1 MFYRRIV
8 NLEEDE
14 DDLMAAP
21 MPPQSWQPPQ
31 FGKPSFGPAPPDGL
45 QKKRQRNH
53 DSESEN
59 EGTCD
64 QCHRSKR
71 SKRQGDN
78 KRKAVDEAESESDE
92 GDYRGLSRIALVSR
106 RKRIKVSKKA
116 FADFWATDINGMSFA
131 GYAHKSPSAP
141 GPQNQ
146 DMKKLF
152 CSTPEN
158 GWRWPEKGVSGLSG
172 LGPSVDSGV
181 SLGDPKDI
189 SPRQNE
195 GIPRYDATGLYST
208 IVSPTRGPSTEEDT
222 HDKHIEGNKI
232 TSPDPGKSKPK
243 RGDPGSYTYY
253 RSSDDGED
261 EDEYF
266 EVNGITY
273 VIPAKPKSKRHLD
286 RRGQLGDTSRR
297 SPVSSQSHELP
308 RYYADEPRR
317 PQTPRPSA
325 AQRISPSTRKATEV
339 DAKKYRIPPGYSL
352 RNWDPQEDPILLLGS
367 VFDSNSLGKWIYDW
381 TVYTHGATTP
391 ISEMAGE
398 LWLLLIQLAGKI
410 KRSKE
415 VILRVRPL
423 EDREMLEDFIESGE
437 RITNKLRKL
446 LKTCEQPML
455 EASKKKER
463 LGRNSGTEFVETIFG
478 RERELEKTER
488 FMQQVRLW
496 NMRFDANCEGVLKGL
511 QSEAPSNEL

>member
-21 MPPQSWQPPQ
+21 MPPQSRQPPQ
-31 FGKPSFGPAPPDGL
+31 FGKPSFGPTPPEGL

-59 EGTCD
+59 EGTCN

-71 SKRQGDN
+71 SKRQGDK

-92 GDYRGLSRIALVSR
+92 GDYRGLSRIALVSH
-106 RKRIKVSKKA
+106 RKRMKVSKKA

-131 GYAHKSPSAP
+131 AYAHKSPSMP
-141 GPQNQ
+141 GSQNQ

-152 CSTPEN
+152 SSTQEN
-158 GWRWPEKGVSGLSG
+158 GWKWPEKAVGGLSG
-172 LGPSVDSGV
+172 PSPSVDSGIT
-181 SLGDPKDI
+181 LGDPRDT
-189 SPRQNE
+189 SLRQSEEPGSDENDENPRN
-195 GIPRYDATGLYST
+195 DTTGLHST
-208 IVSPTRGPSTEEDT
+208 TVSPTRGLPTDEDD
-222 HDKHIEGNKI
+222 HDKHVEGNKI
-232 TSPDPGKSKPK
+232 TSSDPVKSKPE
-243 RGDPGSYTYY
+243 RGGQGSHTPG
-253 RSSDDGED
+253 
-261 EDEYF
+261 
-266 EVNGITY
+266 
-273 VIPAKPKSKRHLD
+273 
-286 RRGQLGDTSRR
+286 
-297 SPVSSQSHELP
+297 
-308 RYYADEPRR
+308 
-317 PQTPRPSA
+317 QT
-325 AQRISPSTRKATEV
+325 TRKATEI

-352 RNWDPQEDPILLLGS
+352 RNWDPIEDPILLLGS
-367 VFDSNSLGKWIYDW
+367 VFDANSLGKWIYDW
-381 TVYTHGATTP
+381 TIYTHGASTP
-391 ISEMAGE
+391 VSEMAGE

-415 VILRVRPL
+415 VTPQRQTL

-437 RITNKLRKL
+437 RIINKLRKL

-455 EASKKKER
+455 KASKKKER
-463 LGRNSGTEFVETIFG
+463 LGSNSGIEFVETIFG

-496 NMRFDANCEGVLKGL
+496 NMRFDANCEHVLKG
-511 QSEAPSNEL
+511 PH

>member
-1 MFYRRIV
+1 MDVQAECQNCKMFYRRIV

-71 SKRQGDN
+71 SKRQGDK

-106 RKRIKVSKKA
+106 RKRMKVSKKA
-116 FADFWATDINGMSFA
+116 FADFWATDTNGMSFA
-131 GYAHKSPSAP
+131 AYAHKSPSAP

-158 GWRWPEKGVSGLSG
+158 GWKWPEKAVSGLSG
-172 LGPSVDSGV
+172 LSPSVDSGV
-181 SLGDPKDI
+181 SLGDPRDT
-189 SPRQNE
+189 SLRQNE
-195 GIPRYDATGLYST
+195 EIPRYDATGLYSAT
-208 IVSPTRGPSTEEDT
+208 VSPTRGPSTEEDT
-222 HDKHIEGNKI
+222 HDKHVEGNEI

-243 RGDPGSYTYY
+243 RGDPGSYTSY

-261 EDEYF
+261 EDEYV

-286 RRGQLGDTSRR
+286 RRGQLGDKSRR

-317 PQTPRPSA
+317 PQTPRPST

-339 DAKKYRIPPGYSL
+339 DAKKYRIPLGYLL
-352 RNWDPQEDPILLLGS
+352 RNWDPQKDL
-367 VFDSNSLGKWIYDW
+367 IYNG
-381 TVYTHGATTP
+381 Y
-391 ISEMAGE
+391 
-398 LWLLLIQLAGKI
+398 
-410 KRSKE
+410 
-415 VILRVRPL
+415 
-423 EDREMLEDFIESGE
+423 
-437 RITNKLRKL
+437 
-446 LKTCEQPML
+446 
-455 EASKKKER
+455 
-463 LGRNSGTEFVETIFG
+463 
-478 RERELEKTER
+478 
-488 FMQQVRLW
+488 
-496 NMRFDANCEGVLKGL
+496 
-511 QSEAPSNEL
+511 